1 MQTVL
6 NETFT
11 VALAGDSIWGCD
23 IETVTVNKI
32 IIETYEEDVEEGIDY
47 KTIWV
52 EHDGGEGSWRM
63 YTDSGFEE
71 AISERL
77 GERVMFTEQG
87 MQEDGVASM
96 EA

>member
-6 NETFT
+6 NETF
-11 VALAGDSIWGCD
+11 VVELAGDSIWGCD

-32 IIETYEEDVEEGIDY
+32 TIETYEEDVEEGIDY

-71 AISERL
+71 AISAKL
-77 GERVMFTEQG
+77 GEQVMFTEQG
-87 MQEDGVASM
+87 MQEDGIASM